1 MKVTIIT
8 PTFNSAATVR
18 DTLQSVAAQSY
29 GAIEHIIVDGRSQD
43 ETLEFISAF
52 SHVSKVI
59 SEQDLGIF
67 DAMNKGITQA
77 QGDIIGILNSDDIYS
92 STEVIQQVVQ
102 IFQTTG
108 SDALYA
114 NLVYTRR
121 EDTSKVVRRWVSGNY
136 VRTNFYRGWMP
147 PHPTFFV
154 KKSIYDQFG
163 TFNLALKNAADY
175 ELMLRFL
182 FKENIKVAY
191 LPIEL
196 VRMRVGGASNR
207 SLRSRIS
214 SNRMDAMAW
223 RINGLQPKWYTFIR
237 KPLSKLKQYFQ

>member
-52 SHVSKVI
+52 GHVSKLI
-59 SEQDLGIF
+59 SEQVLGIF
-67 DAMNKGITQA
+67 DAMNKGITHA

-92 STEVIQQVVQ
+92 SSEVIQQVVQ
-102 IFQTTG
+102 IFQTSG

>member
-52 SHVSKVI
+52 PHVSKVI

-92 STEVIQQVVQ
+92 SSEVIQQVVQ
-102 IFQTTG
+102 IFQTTS

-136 VRTNFYRGWMP
+136 ARTNFYRGWMP

-154 KKSIYDQFG
+154 KRSIYEQFG
-163 TFNLALKNAADY
+163 KYNLDFKNAADY

-182 FKENIKVAY
+182 FKENIKVTY

-214 SNRMDAMAW
+214 SNRMDALAW
-223 RINGLQPKWYTFIR
+223 KVNGLKPKWYTFIR